1 MFVYT
6 APVLHYAEYLRYS
19 LENAL
24 LWECVAGMTHKHVIN
39 LQMFHHKNR
48 SMKIA
53 LSSNEQKA
61 PFKMKSKTSHH
72 SSYCLK
78 KLDFAPRK
86 KWFVFTKSMTLIDIV
101 DIGNSVPAKVRKITR
116 GFKVI
121 LTRQF
126 NKISFDF
133 DCFTGNRLNPSS
145 LFQ

>member
-6 APVLHYAEYLRYS
+6 NLVLHYAKYLSYS
-19 LENAL
+19 HDNAL
-24 LWECVAGMTHKHVIN
+24 LECVVEMTHKHVIN

-53 LSSNEQKA
+53 LSSNEQKV

-86 KWFVFTKSMTLIDIV
+86 K
-101 DIGNSVPAKVRKITR
+101 
-116 GFKVI
+116 
-121 LTRQF
+121 
-126 NKISFDF
+126 
-133 DCFTGNRLNPSS
+133 
-145 LFQ
+145 